1 MASATPASHC
11 VVTLPIIVTPL
22 AEHSTTSRRPTR
34 RNVTAAVTRAKQETK
49 HMALFSKNPE
59 KTTTSE
65 RDAVRSNVERLAGR
79 LADAEQAVITAK
91 SAAQK
96 AALSGDDVGLDAA
109 EASEAAAQRRL
120 ASLRAAHAESGKVLA
135 TLEMKIAEA
144 SDKKTRTATAAAT
157 DALADELVEV
167 SDAYVAS
174 TALFHTV
181 MGRVKAVS
189 VEGHAL
195 EVFTAASITEVSA
208 AVPIIVEVLRQHA
221 RAVVQGFAN
230 AQMPIPAP
238 VNAVPAPPAPSF
250 VTLFSTQPF
259 KWRDADGKQRSCG
272 KGVDI
277 ELPTATANR
286 ALAAKVAVRLDHPS
300 RKTDRGQW
308 PSHVAIA
315 HCYDLDADAAPP
327 QHEATIHSAFER
339 VDRGKPYALK
349 IAVATS

>member
-1 MASATPASHC
+1 
-11 VVTLPIIVTPL
+11 
-22 AEHSTTSRRPTR
+22 
-34 RNVTAAVTRAKQETK
+34 VTRAKQETK

-59 KTTTSE
+59 KTLITD
-65 RDAVRSNVERLAGR
+65 RDAAKSNHDRLAAR
-79 LADAEQAVITAK
+79 LADAESNVIACKTA
-91 SAAQK
+91 SQT
-96 AALSGDDVGLDAA
+96 AALDGDDGSLDVAETAERAA
-109 EASEAAAQRRL
+109 LHRL
-120 ASLRAAHAESGKVLA
+120 DSLRAAHAAAGNLLA
-135 TLEMKIAEA
+135 DMETKIAEA
-144 SDKKTRTATAAAT
+144 NDRKQRTATASAV
-157 DALADELVEV
+157 DALADELTEA
-167 SDAYVAS
+167 SADYVAS
-174 TALFHTV
+174 TTLFHTV
-181 MGRVKAVS
+181 MGRVKAVT

-208 AVPIIVEVLRQHA
+208 AVPIIVEVLRQHG

-238 VNAVPAPPAPSF
+238 MNAVPAPPAPSLLTIF
-250 VTLFSTQPF
+250 TTQPL
-259 KWRDADGKQRSCG
+259 KWLDNDGKQRSCG

-308 PSHVAIA
+308 PGHVALA
-315 HCYDLDADAAPP
+315 HCFDLDAAPL
-327 QHEATIHSAFER
+327 QHGATIHSAFER